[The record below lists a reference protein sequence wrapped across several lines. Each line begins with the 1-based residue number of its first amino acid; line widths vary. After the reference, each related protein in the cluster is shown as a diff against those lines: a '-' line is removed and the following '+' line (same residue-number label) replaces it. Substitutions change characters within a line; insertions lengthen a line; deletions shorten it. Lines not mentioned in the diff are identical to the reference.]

1 MEKRKVRIFLTSIL
15 SVCFILTGCSL
26 SVPTYGTGS
35 AVSVQFLE
43 DIANSSPLK
52 SKNNNNPL
60 VLKPHPQLVLPNVD
74 SHTALPLPQ

>member
-1 MEKRKVRIFLTSIL
+1 M
-15 SVCFILTGCSL
+15 
-26 SVPTYGTGS
+26 PTYGTGS